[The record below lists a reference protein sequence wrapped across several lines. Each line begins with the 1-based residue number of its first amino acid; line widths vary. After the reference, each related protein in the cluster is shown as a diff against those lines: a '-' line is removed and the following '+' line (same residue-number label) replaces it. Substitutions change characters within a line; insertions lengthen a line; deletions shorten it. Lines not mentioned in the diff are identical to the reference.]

1 MLSPTTDAH
10 PQTMPGQE
18 AGQLNGRRSH
28 GQVYLAGPFT
38 SHLTFP
44 ASDPDGANSDA
55 LPQSGGVIDPQ
66 SAWRRTLQATT
77 EALEATGWTVFLPHR
92 DVSWWG
98 ERDVSPGVVAR
109 ECLEAV
115 VASDVVVAVMGE
127 SFGTHVEVGA
137 ALARGIPVVAIRSD
151 AAAESFF
158 ALAVAQSPWVGVLS
172 VATLSEMPKTI
183 ATAAFH
189 EALGQARSSRLAEGE
204 CRPGITRCGRKIAI

>member
-1 MLSPTTDAH
+1 
-10 PQTMPGQE
+10 
-18 AGQLNGRRSH
+18 
-28 GQVYLAGPFT
+28 LA
-38 SHLTFP
+38 FP

-77 EALEATGWTVFLPHR
+77 EALEANGWTVFLPHR

-137 ALARGIPVVAIRSD
+137 ALARGIPVVAVRCN

-172 VATLSEMPKTI
+172 VPTLSEMPETI
-183 ATAAFH
+183 ATTAFH
-189 EALGQARSSRLAEGE
+189 EALGQARASRLGE
-204 CRPGITRCGRKIAI
+204 ADAVAAS

>member
-1 MLSPTTDAH
+1 
-10 PQTMPGQE
+10 
-18 AGQLNGRRSH
+18 
-28 GQVYLAGPFT
+28 
-38 SHLTFP
+38 
-44 ASDPDGANSDA
+44 
-55 LPQSGGVIDPQ
+55 VIDPQ

-77 EALEATGWTVFLPHR
+77 EALEAIGWTVFLPHR

-137 ALARGIPVVAIRSD
+137 ALARGIPVVAVRSD

-158 ALAVAQSPWVGVLS
+158 ALAVAQSPWVGVLY
-172 VATLSEMPKTI
+172 VPTLSEMPKTI
-183 ATAAFH
+183 ATSAFH
-189 EALGQARSSRLAEGE
+189 EALGQARSSRLGEGVAVPASPSAAV
-204 CRPGITRCGRKIAI
+204 R

>member
-1 MLSPTTDAH
+1 MLSPLADA
-10 PQTMPGQE
+10 PP
-18 AGQLNGRRSH
+18 NGRI
-28 GQVYLAGPFT
+28 YLAGPFT

-44 ASDPDGANSDA
+44 ASDPDGANSDE

-77 EALEATGWTVFLPHR
+77 DVLEADGWTVFLPHR

-98 ERDVSPGVVAR
+98 ERDISPGVVAR

-137 ALARGIPVVAIRSD
+137 ALARGIPVVAVRCN

-172 VATLSEMPKTI
+172 VPTLSEMPQMI

-189 EALGQARSSRLAEGE
+189 EALRRAKASRLGEGDAVPASSSAAL
-204 CRPGITRCGRKIAI
+204 R

>member
-1 MLSPTTDAH
+1 MLSPATEA
-10 PQTMPGQE
+10 PLQAMRRQE
-18 AGQLNGRRSH
+18 AGQPDERGPQGRI
-28 GQVYLAGPFT
+28 YLAGPFT

-44 ASDPDGANSDA
+44 ANDPDGANNDA
-55 LPQSGGVIDPQ
+55 LPQGGGVIDPQ

-77 EALEATGWTVFLPHR
+77 EALEANGWTVFLPHR

-98 ERDVSPGVVAR
+98 ERNVSPGVVAR

-137 ALARGIPVVAIRSD
+137 ALARGIPVVAVRCN

-172 VATLSEMPKTI
+172 VPTLSEMPKTI

-189 EALGQARSSRLAEGE
+189 KALGRARAARLGE
-204 CRPGITRCGRKIAI
+204 ADAVPASPSAALR

>member
-1 MLSPTTDAH
+1 MLSPATDS
-10 PQTMPGQE
+10 PLQTMRRQE
-18 AGQLNGRRSH
+18 AGQPDERPSRGRI
-28 GQVYLAGPFT
+28 YLAGPFT

-44 ASDPDGANSDA
+44 ASGPDAANSDA
-55 LPQSGGVIDPQ
+55 LRQGGGVIDPQ

-77 EALEATGWTVFLPHR
+77 EALEAIGWTVFLPHR

-137 ALARGIPVVAIRSD
+137 AIARGIPVVAVRC
-151 AAAESFF
+151 AATSESFF

-172 VATLSEMPKTI
+172 VPTLSDMPKTI
-183 ATAAFH
+183 ATAAFL
-189 EALGQARSSRLAEGE
+189 EALHQARASRLGEGDAVPSSPSAAL
-204 CRPGITRCGRKIAI
+204 R